1 VWVANHY
8 DRQRQT
14 SPCLGG
20 NINEEKGDGSTIT
33 ESSGDES
40 SPEDSNTILKALAA
54 EIALFSANMDKMD
67 AKLTASL
74 DANKKLQAELKEKTK
89 IIDDF
94 QTSYA
99 GLEVKLNNTEQY
111 NSSWIVRISD
121 VPLTSEEER
130 SHNLIQEKIY
140 KLVFLPILTGAKE
153 AG

>member
-1 VWVANHY
+1 
-8 DRQRQT
+8 
-14 SPCLGG
+14 
-20 NINEEKGDGSTIT
+20 
-33 ESSGDES
+33 
-40 SPEDSNTILKALAA
+40 
-54 EIALFSANMDKMD
+54 MDKMD

-74 DANKKLQAELKEKTK
+74 DANKKIQAELKEKTK
-89 IIDDF
+89 IIDDL

-111 NSSWIVRISD
+111 NCSWIVRIFD

-130 SHNLIQEKIY
+130 SHNLMREKIY